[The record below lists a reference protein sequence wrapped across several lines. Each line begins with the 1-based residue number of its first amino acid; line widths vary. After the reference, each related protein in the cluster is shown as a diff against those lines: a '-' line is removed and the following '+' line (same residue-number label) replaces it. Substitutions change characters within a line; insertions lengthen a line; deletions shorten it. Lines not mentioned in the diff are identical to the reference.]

1 MQRAD
6 ELAKCFDAQLRT
18 PQSITE
24 ARKIGTQIGQ
34 MLLPVLPTLDVDL
47 RFARTPGKS
56 VTLPSGFRMAD
67 LGLTLETLRNG
78 DRGPWFKLDADRVTI
93 RATEG
98 DYDGHLFSDIVTP
111 PKLVKKKIPV
121 RVAMNGNAPLAIELD
136 PATLVARAQYASGR
150 PITAQIDWTLSLV
163 PPASSGTPGAGKTL
177 SFYST
182 NSKFERNL
190 PPGRY
195 VVTATLA
202 GQTQRRDVDLWF
214 GESNDNTL
222 FTFKMEPR
230 NGTLALQVRYPD
242 GLSDSQ
248 ITAAVVFGL
257 APLDPAGPEIP
268 AASGTR
274 QRVPEGRYR
283 VTPRLISTDSA
294 EPKNLPVIEAEVV
307 ADEATEVTATLPV
320 AVMHVELEDE
330 NKAPIRDENT
340 RFDIAREHAGS
351 TEDAETTY
359 LGPRLVQVLSPG
371 RYRIRVSTGRGEKT
385 ETVNLSAGNR
395 DVKKITIP

>member
-1 MQRAD
+1 M
-6 ELAKCFDAQLRT
+6 
-18 PQSITE
+18 
-24 ARKIGTQIGQ
+24 
-34 MLLPVLPTLDVDL
+34 
-47 RFARTPGKS
+47 
-56 VTLPSGFRMAD
+56 TLPSGFRMAD

-294 EPKNLPVIEAEVV
+294 EPKNLPVIEPRSLPTRPQKSPPPCRWRSCTWNWRTRTKLRS
-307 ADEATEVTATLPV
+307 ATRTRASTS
-320 AVMHVELEDE
+320 
-330 NKAPIRDENT
+330 RGNT
-340 RFDIAREHAGS
+340 RAAPRTRKRPISGLVSFRFSVRAAIASESPRG
-351 TEDAETTY
+351 AEK
-359 LGPRLVQVLSPG
+359 R
-371 RYRIRVSTGRGEKT
+371 RRR
-385 ETVNLSAGNR
+385 
-395 DVKKITIP
+395 